1 MISTPPIVDKLFLER
16 VRKARKMSPAEKFL
30 AGEQL
35 FESACEWTKVGILM
49 NHPGADETEVLD
61 RLKQRLALVDRL
73 ERTHEP

>member
-1 MISTPPIVDKLFLER
+1 MISKLPFADELFPER
-16 VRKARKMSPAEKFL
+16 VRKAREMSPAEKFL

-35 FESACEWTKVGILM
+35 FESACEWTKLGILM

-61 RLKQRLALVDRL
+61 RLKQRLALADRL